1 MTSIFKFIGVLLFAA
16 LLTGCASNSVRM
28 IARRNSPDAPTTT
41 DGIVLAKHP
50 QPRPEDQR
58 LNSILSEVLKRDGL
72 NAKSGGN
79 ADYTLAYW
87 IDESWDEVVPAA
99 RPSRSREPIYVV
111 AGNPND
117 PTEGRAYG
125 EPFHQSSDEE
135 RGPKAHYIST
145 KGVKLLLYSNRASAA
160 TRLMPVWEGYIEVG
174 SIESTSRLK
183 EAVRSLLANFGKDF
197 TGHVRLQK

>member
-1 MTSIFKFIGVLLFAA
+1 MENICKFVCGLLFAA
-16 LLTGCASNSVRM
+16 LLIGCASNSVRM
-28 IARRNSPDAPTTT
+28 IARRISPDAPTSTE
-41 DGIVLAKHP
+41 GIALAKHP

-58 LNSILSEVLKRDGL
+58 LNSVLTEVLKRDGL
-72 NAKSGGN
+72 SATSGGN

-99 RPSRSREPIYVV
+99 HPIRSREPIHVV
-111 AGNPND
+111 VGNPND

-135 RGPKAHYIST
+135 RGTNAHHIST

-160 TRLMPVWEGYIEVG
+160 TRLTPVWEGYIEVG
-174 SIESTSRLK
+174 SVESSSRLR